1 MITILEISKQI
12 FLSKYKTKYWLEL
25 LSIEPVKK
33 DRKLFFSA
41 DCVKLLE
48 VMKNLV
54 ASNIAPA
61 AAASEIKA
69 TYSTPEV
76 SKEIDLPRKNYK
88 DRFDNLEKAVMLLV
102 ESNTR
107 LSEDNKLLRTQ
118 NNSILETVAKQSKNI
133 SNLSLLIAKPA
144 KFQAVKVWQPPIKQ
158 VAQVPFM
165 KRLWL
170 EIFNPEALRAV
181 P

>member
-25 LSIEPVKK
+25 LNIEPVKK

-41 DCVKLLE
+41 DCIKLLE

-69 TYSTPEV
+69 TYAMPEAI
-76 SKEIDLPRKNYK
+76 KEIDLPGKNYK

-107 LSEDNKLLRTQ
+107 LSEDNKLLRSQ
-118 NNSILETVAKQSKNI
+118 NNLILETVAKQSKNI
-133 SNLSLLIAKPA
+133 SKLSLMLEKPA
-144 KFQAVKVWQPPIKQ
+144 KSQTIKVWQPPIKQ
-158 VAQVPFM
+158 PV
-165 KRLWL
+165 L
-170 EIFNPEALRAV
+170 
-181 P
+181 

>member
-25 LSIEPVKK
+25 LNIEPVKR
-33 DRKLFFSA
+33 DRKLYFST
-41 DCVKLLE
+41 DCIKLLE

-69 TYSTPEV
+69 TYVTPKV
-76 SKEIDLPRKNYK
+76 GKEIDLPEKNYK
-88 DRFDNLEKAVMLLV
+88 DRFDSLEKAVMLLV

-107 LSEDNKLLRTQ
+107 LSEENKLLRSQ
-118 NNSILETVAKQSKNI
+118 NTLILETVAKQSKNI
-133 SNLSLLIAKPA
+133 SKLSLMLEKP
-144 KFQAVKVWQPPIKQ
+144 KKIKTIKVWQPPVKQ
-158 VAQVPFM
+158 AIQVPFI

-170 EIFNPEALRAV
+170 EMFNPEALRAV
-181 P
+181 